1 VLLLAAGTGLFFHRM
16 FPPEM
21 VEKAAEPVSDY
32 DSAAMLAAVSHTN
45 VQQEMTQILSLGSR
59 FMGQPGVYKLQQHIR
74 ERYDQA
80 GLEVY
85 EQENTCAAPRT
96 LERKI
101 LAADGQPLP
110 DVEIYPFLP
119 NNLQPMNTPA
129 DGLSGTLVLIDE
141 AALESRKSFADCIG
155 LIDARDDHVPKQLG
169 FLWSRYA
176 KLGLKALIVA
186 HPDGLGEM
194 PWERIGGGEECMVSL
209 LPVNYVR
216 LAATPKIFE
225 HLGSEVTLRVR
236 TEYANTRH
244 TTLIGILRA
253 PRGSGKSAL
262 VLSCDY
268 DACSPLPDLAPGGM
282 QALGPALHLAALN
295 GLLPYREQLQRDIV
309 FISFGG
315 QMISHDGK
323 YNLLRVL
330 GGNSG
335 SKAQDQN
342 PVLRALGY
350 DESAASESEVVSPI
364 KKYIE
369 TQARENEEALAR
381 LDAIETVLQTD
392 GLFESAEQIREAL
405 RSLDEGARTL
415 FDEQILY
422 VLNALILET
431 SEPAL
436 QTKIAFDKRKDG
448 SVESAEF
455 KAYQVAKRVNE
466 QAMAVAGLGLE
477 QIVTIKKDYLN
488 QYDVVER
495 WHARF
500 KELRAH
506 HQLTQRRLAQD
517 TTLLERLGRYK
528 ENVFIHPYLA
538 PAAQDSEGTAEELT
552 FLAGSEDD
560 NQPKSFNELYI
571 WAYQKSGLTESQ
583 VKILS
588 YEKHHERNNW
598 AHLAGAPWSF
608 IPAMGATA
616 GYSFYAPIS
625 RNRGPSYL
633 KYTYPVVQPFM
644 TRTGSLAYSLQ
655 LTGEVMLTLAMGT
668 GAGKFEGRPSRF
680 NIDSANHNFG
690 GQVLVS
696 NVGQSMVPN
705 FPLSGALVSG
715 ARNPPVPA
723 KAGYCDT
730 PFYFADPYG
739 RYDIP
744 CHIFAFGTMA
754 AGIGYS
760 PLAVG
765 FGDDGIINYMKDEGA
780 TGQRLFKSAGIS
792 TWVVDIIRNVTI
804 VTFRSTPVTM
814 LDLLNPQTMREYTG
828 VELIDKHGLAPMDK
842 ICRFPVSGVSK
853 EGIHTTFTSPEETL
867 FIKLL
872 SGTADNEFANETRA
886 FMLNISDDF
895 EADPDREIDGEG
907 YLAQDHSLIYKVPFD
922 AARSMSFLN
931 GKRLD
936 LQKQHHMSDER
947 TEAYHEKSLA
957 LTAESESGTLP
968 MAEAARKS
976 RESITYSTLNHPVLR
991 ESIFEA
997 VLGILWYLGLL
1008 VPFVFFFEKLVFGF
1022 TDIRK
1027 QLAAQG
1033 VTFIV
1038 VFVLLNILHPAFA
1051 MVRSSLMIL
1060 LGFVIMLI
1068 SGGVTIMSSG
1078 KFHENLEELR
1088 KKSGKVKAA
1097 DINAMSAI
1105 SSAFM
1110 LGLNNMH
1117 RRKLRTGLTCATL
1130 VLMTFVMICFTSV
1143 QSDLVDKQTALGKA
1157 AYQGFLVKKE
1167 RFRGMTSGE
1176 VYALSQQYGH
1186 VYDICPR
1193 AFLIGN
1199 IDWDSI
1205 YENPSIEAVYET
1217 QDGVTKRTEFKSILT
1232 FTDRDPVREVLRF
1245 RGPRTWFAREDCV
1258 QSDTPAPVII
1268 SDATVEDLGISE
1280 ADVEAGRA
1288 EIVIQSQSHKV
1299 LSIFEADSLDGL
1311 QDLDGQDLLPFDID
1325 SLESVTRDQSAN
1337 QVLAD
1342 KDAPRLSARH
1352 VVLFPDGRIP
1362 TACIGQYSTKVIA
1375 STAVAMPE
1383 LPYREAKEEIDAYM
1397 ERSARSV
1404 YYGLDGKAYLGK
1416 RTRETSMAGLIDMII
1431 PLVIAALVVL
1441 NTIRGS
1447 VYERR
1452 DEIYVYNAVGIAP
1465 RYVFFMFFAEAIVYA
1480 VVGAVMGYLMSQG
1493 VGRILT
1499 ELNMTGGMNMTFTS
1513 LTTIYASLAIAGA
1526 TFISTFFPARTAMEI
1541 ATPAEDAGWDL
1552 PEPEGDALRFNLP
1565 FTFSHHDRIAVLSF
1579 FHRYLQAHGEGSS
1592 GRFFASPP
1600 VIGVGDER
1608 DELADGMLIPQVST
1622 NIWLKPY
1629 DLSVS
1634 QRMLISMPTD
1644 SETNEF
1650 IAHIELLRLS
1660 GTKESWMRLNKGFV
1674 AQVRKHF
1681 LHWRAV
1687 SDEDRAEMFEEAKLL
1702 IEN

>member
-1 VLLLAAGTGLFFHRM
+1 M
-16 FPPEM
+16 FPPELM
-21 VEKAAEPVSDY
+21 EKAAPPVSGY
-32 DSAAMLAAVSHTN
+32 DSSSMLTAVSYTN
-45 VQQEMTQILSLGSR
+45 VQQELSQVLSLGSR
-59 FMGQPGVYKLQQHIR
+59 FMGQPGVYKLQQRIR
-74 ERYDQA
+74 ERYAKA
-80 GLEVY
+80 GLEIY
-85 EQENTCAAPRT
+85 EQDNFCAAPRT

-101 LAADGQPLP
+101 LSADGQPLP
-110 DVEIYPFLP
+110 NVEIYPFLP
-119 NNLQPMNTPA
+119 NNLQPMNTPS
-129 DGLSGTLVLIDE
+129 DGLSGTLVLVDE
-141 AALESRKSFADCIG
+141 TSLETRKRFSDCIG
-155 LIDARDDHVPKQLG
+155 LIDARDERVPKQLG

-186 HPDGLGEM
+186 HPDGLEEM
-194 PWERIGGGEECMVSL
+194 PWDRISGGEECMVST

-216 LAATPKIFE
+216 LAATPEIFK
-225 HLGSEVTLRVR
+225 HLGANVTLRVR

-244 TTLIGILRA
+244 TTLVGILRA
-253 PRGSGKSAL
+253 PLAEGKSAL
-262 VLSCDY
+262 VLSCNY
-268 DACSPLPDLAPGGM
+268 DACSPLPDLALGGI
-282 QALGPALHLAALN
+282 QALGPALHLASLD
-295 GLLPYREQLQRDIV
+295 GLLPYRDQLQRDVI

-315 QMISHDGK
+315 QMMSHDGK

-335 SKAQDQN
+335 AMAETQN
-342 PVLRALGY
+342 PVLRALGR
-350 DESAASESEVVSPI
+350 EETVEAGIVSPI
-364 KKYIE
+364 KIYIE
-369 TQARENEEALAR
+369 TLIRENDKALVT
-381 LDAIETVLQTD
+381 LDAINSVLQ
-392 GLFESAEQIREAL
+392 GEGVFESAEQTREAVA
-405 RSLDEGARTL
+405 SLDEGARQL

-422 VLNALILET
+422 VLNGLILET

-436 QTKIAFDKRKDG
+436 QSKITFEKRKDG
-448 SVESAEF
+448 SVESDEF
-455 KAYQVAKRVNE
+455 KAYQDAKRVYE
-466 QAMAVAGLGLE
+466 QAMTVAGLNLG
-477 QIVTIKKDYLN
+477 QIISTKQEYLG
-488 QYDVVER
+488 QYGVVAR
-495 WHARF
+495 WRARF
-500 KELRAH
+500 EELLDY
-506 HQLTQRRLAQD
+506 HQLRKSQLDQD
-517 TTLLERLGRYK
+517 ITLLERLGQYE
-528 ENVFIHPYLA
+528 ENVFVHPYLTPSSTGDA
-538 PAAQDSEGTAEELT
+538 TAAEELS
-552 FLAGSEDD
+552 FLAGSESD
-560 NQPKSFNELYI
+560 NQPKSFNELYV
-571 WAYQKSGLTESQ
+571 WAFQKSGLSESDI
-583 VKILS
+583 KILS
-588 YEKHHERNNW
+588 YEKNHERDNW
-598 AHLAGAPWSF
+598 PHIAGTPF
-608 IPAMGATA
+608 GFVNAMGYVA

-633 KYTYPVVQPFM
+633 KYAYPVVLPFM
-644 TRTGSLAYSLQ
+644 TQTESLKHSLQ
-655 LTGEVMLTLAMGT
+655 LTGEVMLTLAMGS
-668 GAGKFEGRPSRF
+668 GSGKFEGRPSVF
-680 NIDSANHNFG
+680 NLESANYNFG

-715 ARNPPVPA
+715 AREPPVPV
-723 KAGYCDT
+723 KAGYCDA

-739 RYDIP
+739 GYDVP
-744 CHIFAFGTMA
+744 CHMFGFGTMP
-754 AGIGYS
+754 AGVGYS

-765 FGDDGIINYMKDEGA
+765 YGDDGIINYMKDEGA
-780 TGQRLFKSAGIS
+780 TGQRLFKSTGIS

-804 VTFRSTPVTM
+804 VTFRATPVTV

-828 VELIDKHGLAPMDK
+828 VELIDKHGLAPMGK
-842 ICRFPVSGVSK
+842 LCVFPAAGVSK
-853 EGIHTTFTSPEETL
+853 EGIQTTFASPEETL

-895 EADPDREIDGEG
+895 EPDPDREIDGDG
-907 YLAQDHSLIYKVPFD
+907 YLAQDSALIYKVPFD

-931 GKRLD
+931 GKRLE
-936 LQKQHHMSDER
+936 LQKQHHMADER

-957 LTAESESGTLP
+957 LTAESESGELP
-968 MAEAARKS
+968 MAEASRKS

-1022 TDIRK
+1022 ADIRK
-1027 QLAAQG
+1027 QLAAQAI
-1033 VTFIV
+1033 TFIV

-1060 LGFVIMLI
+1060 LGFVIMII
-1068 SGGVTIMSSG
+1068 SGGVTLMSSG

-1105 SSAFM
+1105 GSAFM

-1143 QSDLVDKQTALGKA
+1143 QSDLVDRQVALGKA

-1167 RFRGMTSGE
+1167 RFRSLTSGE

-1186 VYDICPR
+1186 IYDICPR
-1193 AFLIGN
+1193 AFLLGN
-1199 IDWDSI
+1199 IDHDSL

-1217 QDGVTKRTEFKSILT
+1217 QAGVTKRTEFKSILT
-1232 FTDRDPVREVLRF
+1232 FTDRDPVRNVLRF
-1245 RGPRTWFAREDCV
+1245 QGGRQWFSKEDCV
-1258 QSDTPAPVII
+1258 QSDAPAPII
-1268 SDATVEDLGISE
+1268 VSDGVAEELGISE
-1280 ADVEAGRA
+1280 ADVAAGA
-1288 EIVIQSQSHKV
+1288 VKVLIQSQLHKV
-1299 LSIFEADSLDGL
+1299 LAIFEADSLDQL

-1325 SLESVTRDQSAN
+1325 ALESVTRDQTAN

-1342 KDAPRLSARH
+1342 NDAPRISAKH
-1352 VVLFPDGRIP
+1352 VVIFPFGRIP
-1362 TACIGQYSTKVIA
+1362 AACQGGYSKRVIA
-1375 STAVAMPE
+1375 STAVSMPE
-1383 LPYREAKEEIDAYM
+1383 LPYKDAREEIDAYM

-1431 PLVIAALVVL
+1431 PLIIAALVVL
-1441 NTIRGS
+1441 NTIKGS

-1513 LTTIYASLAIAGA
+1513 LTTIYASLAIAAA
-1526 TFISTFFPARTAMEI
+1526 TFISTYFPARTAMEI

-1552 PEPEGDALRFNLP
+1552 PEPDGDVLSFNLP
-1565 FTFSHHDRIAVLSF
+1565 FTFSHHDRVAVLSF
-1579 FHRYLQAHGEGSS
+1579 FHRYLQNHGEGSS

-1600 VIGVGDER
+1600 EIGVEDER
-1608 DELADGMLIPQVST
+1608 DALAEGMLIPKIST
-1622 NIWLKPY
+1622 SIWLKPY

-1634 QRMLISMPTD
+1634 QKMLISMPTD
-1644 SETNEF
+1644 SETSEF
-1650 IAHIELLRLS
+1650 VAHIRLIRLS
-1660 GTKESWMRLNKGFV
+1660 GTKDSWMRLNKGFV

-1687 SDEDRAEMFEEAKLL
+1687 SDEDRAEMFAEAKELM
-1702 IEN
+1702 EAGVKE